1 MANALKYGTKN
12 ITALKFDAPIAS
24 IESRYDFT
32 SWTFNSQ
39 QPSSGI
45 TITQNKVI
53 ITKFKPNVPIITS
66 NFTGTA
72 TDNTPK
78 TTELSAITKN
88 SYAKF
93 TGLTANQSLL
103 TDYTKQNEQ
112 SPDWTAHLRGLY
124 FAPYRRTTMGEIT
137 VAGFPNWM
145 VVYDDGTASEQL
157 GNELTIRGEGGG
169 YGQIARITDRTSYTR
184 LIPSW
189 TIFPENQDSHWQLGL
204 GLYTSVTPDQSGF
217 ITLDTP
223 IVFEIEDTSLTDPTT
238 VEGFTAAVGED
249 TVYTKAKTYANVI
262 QAYDFENEE
271 HNTFVRPVV
280 GKYISILSTWQ
291 GVSTAFVVDE
301 RAYENLYS
309 HIRLPEITDLTAL
322 ISSNYPVKFWGNI
335 EQDGVHPTI
344 WTSISNAFASAS
356 ISDENFCQCL
366 FANAATNN
374 PVAMTVNIDLVDDD
388 HYINMGDVLAAC
400 SAISEMHFNIE
411 HGALKSLHEAFIQTR
426 NLSQVTFNKQVNIA
440 DFSGTFEG
448 STLTTFPSNVAAGAD
463 WQTQLSEPTCLINF
477 AADAAKLTTFGIAN
491 DNNPFVA
498 VINPYCAGAFA
509 RSDIQTIEY
518 VLDMKFV
525 EPTSGAINYD
535 GTIFNSVFGDNSAL
549 VSAKIA
555 NLNKGDWRLDGTASN
570 GNYAGNLANLDA
582 TSVNYMLN
590 NVFDLRRNSSQ
601 ASYFENEFNSLNGW
615 VASSGTKRPIVF
627 EGWETCTLTKN
638 LSTSGTMEVV
648 LSLVNCTMSLTNGGS
663 TTTIP
668 AGTTQINL
676 ASGATTITFTKTNP
690 GENMVAVLQLTSPF
704 KAELTRN
711 LSAANI
717 YLPAGFGSKID
728 SSALTTANARG
739 WTVYVGGNV
748 YNG

>member
-12 ITALKFDAPIAS
+12 PSALKFDVPIVETISVPAAL
-24 IESRYDFT
+24 
-32 SWTFNSQ
+32 
-39 QPSSGI
+39 
-45 TITQNKVI
+45 TITSSEYNFLTDWTVNPAQPQDGIEVSEHTVKI
-53 ITKFKPNVPIITS
+53 YKFKPKLWIIKSNYQDTDSEAGFLNKFYDKHWSLS
-66 NFTGTA
+66 NFTSHDSYFSSVSDYGSYKPIGLVLSPINSS
-72 TDNTPK
+72 NT
-78 TTELSAITKN
+78 
-88 SYAKF
+88 
-93 TGLTANQSLL
+93 LL
-103 TDYTKQNEQ
+103 TTTGGL
-112 SPDWTAHLRGLY
+112 DWPINQGCLKGDGVYGWANYGYIHDTISSLYVCSNYYLNNGGTPASLYNSSYPQMAIAVFTAEDT
-124 FAPYRRTTMGEIT
+124 A
-137 VAGFPNWM
+137 A
-145 VVYDDGTASEQL
+145 DGTISIIDSK
-157 GNELTIRGEGGG
+157 EL
-169 YGQIARITDRTSYTR
+169 
-184 LIPSW
+184 
-189 TIFPENQDSHWQLGL
+189 
-204 GLYTSVTPDQSGF
+204 V
-217 ITLDTP
+217 
-223 IVFEIEDTSLTDPTT
+223 DPTT
-238 VEGFTAAVGED
+238 VEGFTAAVGAD

-262 QAYDFENEE
+262 QAYDLENEE
-271 HNTFVRPVV
+271 HNTFVRPVE

-344 WTSISNAFASAS
+344 WTSISNAFADAD
-356 ISDENFCQCL
+356 ISDGDFCQCL

-400 SAISEMHFNIE
+400 SAISEMHFNIG
-411 HGALKSLHEAFIQTR
+411 HGALKSLHEAFVQTR

-448 STLTTFPSNVAAGAD
+448 STLTAFPTNVAAGAD

-525 EPTSGAINYD
+525 EPIRGAINYD
-535 GTIFNSVFGDNSAL
+535 GTIFNSMFGDNSAL

-570 GNYAGNLANLDA
+570 GNYAGNLVNLDA

-615 VASSGTKRPIVF
+615 AASSGTKRPIVF

-638 LSTSGTMEVV
+638 LSTSGTMEVI
-648 LSLVNCTMSLTNGGS
+648 LSLVNCSMSLTNGGN

-739 WTVYVGGNV
+739 WTVYVGGSV